1 MINKQFK
8 CLFGLEV
15 GTQMTNKPRNH
26 ELNDAAAVAA
36 HYGEPSVLAR
46 EKTMT
51 RLDKYARQ
59 FIACAPF
66 MVMATASA
74 DGDLDASPKGDAPGF
89 VRIIDDVTLAIPDRP
104 GNRRVDGAYNIVA
117 TGRIGML
124 FMIPGM
130 NETLR
135 VNGRASMTTDPTLLE
150 QLLAQGKLPV
160 AACRVEVDEV
170 FLHCAK
176 ALVRSKLWDSD
187 RHIDRTEFPPLGHMI
202 SEQIG
207 ADDLDGAEAMVQ
219 DSLKNKLY

>member
-1 MINKQFK
+1 
-8 CLFGLEV
+8 
-15 GTQMTNKPRNH
+15 MTKTSCNH

-46 EKTMT
+46 DKTMT

-74 DGDLDASPKGDAPGF
+74 NGDLDASPKGDAPGF
-89 VRIIDDVTLAIPDRP
+89 VHIVDDVTLAIPDRP

-124 FMIPGM
+124 FMIPGI

-135 VNGRASMTTDPTLLE
+135 VNGRASMTTDSSLLG
-150 QLLAQGKLPV
+150 QLSAHGKPPV
-160 AACRVEVDEV
+160 AACRVFVDEV

-176 ALVRSKLWDSD
+176 ALVRSKL
-187 RHIDRTEFPPLGHMI
+187 
-202 SEQIG
+202 
-207 ADDLDGAEAMVQ
+207 
-219 DSLKNKLY
+219 

>member
-1 MINKQFK
+1 
-8 CLFGLEV
+8 
-15 GTQMTNKPRNH
+15 MTKRSCNY
-26 ELNDAAAVAA
+26 ELNDAAAIAA
-36 HYGEPSVLAR
+36 HYGEPGVLAR
-46 EKTMT
+46 NKTMT

-66 MVMATASA
+66 LVMATASA

-89 VRIIDDVTLAIPDRP
+89 VHIIDDVTLAIPDRP

-135 VNGRASMTTDPTLLE
+135 VNGRASMTTDPTLLG
-150 QLLAQGKLPV
+150 QLLAQGKQPV
-160 AACRVEVDEV
+160 AACWVAIDEV

-187 RHIDRTEFPPLGHMI
+187 RHMDRAKFPPLGHMI
-202 SEQIG
+202 AEQIG
-207 ADDLDGAEAMVQ
+207 TGDRDGAEMTVQ
-219 DSLKNKLY
+219 SSLKNNLY

>member
-1 MINKQFK
+1 MS
-8 CLFGLEV
+8 
-15 GTQMTNKPRNH
+15 TMTKTARNY
-26 ELNDAAAVAA
+26 ELTDAAAVAT
-36 HYGEPSVLAR
+36 HYGEPSVMAR
-46 EKTMT
+46 DKTMT

-89 VRIIDDVTLAIPDRP
+89 VHIIDDVTLAIPDRP
-104 GNRRVDGAYNIVA
+104 GNRRADGAYNIVA
-117 TGRIGML
+117 SGRIGLL

-150 QLLAQGKLPV
+150 QLVAQGKQPV
-160 AACRVEVDEV
+160 AACRVAVEEV

-187 RHIDRTEFPPLGHMI
+187 QHMDRAEFPPLGHMI
-202 SEQIG
+202 AEQIG
-207 ADDLDGAEAMVQ
+207 ADDRDEAEAMVQ

>member
-1 MINKQFK
+1 
-8 CLFGLEV
+8 
-15 GTQMTNKPRNH
+15 MTKTSCNH

-46 EKTMT
+46 DKTMT

-74 DGDLDASPKGDAPGF
+74 NGDLDASPKGDAPGF
-89 VRIIDDVTLAIPDRP
+89 VHIVDDVTLAIPDRP

-124 FMIPGM
+124 FMIPGI

-135 VNGRASMTTDPTLLE
+135 VNGRASMTTDCPYWDNCRPR
-150 QLLAQGKLPV
+150 GNRRWPP
-160 AACRVEVDEV
+160 AACSSMRFSCTVLRRWYAPSCGTMTDIWIVPSSRPS
-170 FLHCAK
+170 A
-176 ALVRSKLWDSD
+176 
-187 RHIDRTEFPPLGHMI
+187 T
-202 SEQIG
+202 
-207 ADDLDGAEAMVQ
+207 
-219 DSLKNKLY
+219 